1 MMYPIR
7 IVKLTTGETLIT
19 GIGETGVAS
28 TVFTLERPMLITL
41 VATLE
46 KGKESVNSVYINNW
60 IEFSNDEMFIIPK
73 SIVVCSSMPDPDIKR
88 DYNEAKIKFDMSE
101 AEEELKQAQGDFEDE
116 GEEDTEEDEDEN
128 SP

>member
-46 KGKESVNSVYINNW
+46 KGKESVNSVYI
-60 IEFSNDEMFIIPK
+60 K

>member
-101 AEEELKQAQGDFEDE
+101 AEEELKRAQGDFEDE